1 MRKIDR
7 AVENVPACLEN
18 VPNGRTY
25 RELRGAEKEQIRSAL
40 LTIQGHRCA
49 YCERRTGE
57 NPNDGHIE
65 HFRSQAIHQGMTL
78 DWDNMFWSC
87 NDEHSCGKY
96 KDGCNR
102 EAGPRSRFNPQHLI
116 DPSVDNAD
124 DFLLFVTDGTV
135 RPIGDLN
142 DDLRM
147 RACESLRVF
156 NLADSAYLRKARE
169 DAVRPYFSTIS
180 WLQENA
186 PEKVADYLHCEQS
199 KIDLQP
205 FSTSIRHFFRDYS

>member
-7 AVENVPACLEN
+7 TAVPVPACLEN
-18 VPNGRTY
+18 VPDGWTY
-25 RELRGAEKEQIRSAL
+25 SDLRGADKEQIRNAL

-57 NPNDGHIE
+57 NAKDGHIE
-65 HFRSQAIHQGMTL
+65 HFRNQAVHQDITL
-78 DWDNMFWSC
+78 TWDNMFWSC
-87 NDEHSCGKY
+87 NDENSCGKH
-96 KDGCNR
+96 KDSCNR
-102 EAGPRSRFNPQHLI
+102 ETGPRSKFDPSYLI
-116 DPSVDNAD
+116 DPSAENAD
-124 DFLLFVTDGTV
+124 DFLLFITDGTV
-135 RPIGDLN
+135 RPKDDLG
-142 DDLRM
+142 DDLRR

-186 PEKVADYLHCEQS
+186 PEKVADYLRCEQS
-199 KIDLQP
+199 KIDLLP
-205 FSTSIRHFFRDYS
+205 FSAAIRHFFRDYS